1 MAGALLPQ
9 VLPGSHKP
17 TRERGVV
24 PFLGQ
29 VQVSA
34 CVDRPGTALLP
45 PRPQVSLGFSSTQ
58 RRSGEFSRACERVS
72 KGS

>member
-9 VLPGSHKP
+9 VPPGSHRP
-17 TRERGVV
+17 TRERGAV
-24 PFLGQ
+24 PFMGQ
-29 VQVSA
+29 AQVSA

-45 PRPQVSLGFSSTQ
+45 PPPQVSLGFSRAQ
-58 RRSGEFSRACERVS
+58 RRSGEFSRACERVR